1 MSWSCRPPPG
11 PKGPRA
17 TGELHGHP
25 PPSLEEVPLRG
36 QDLFGPQ
43 QVVVLEEPEA
53 RIVPLRQDAQE
64 PQGLMPV
71 SRILRCHV
79 GAPPTIARTC
89 TGAMTFL
96 RMVPP
101 LVGRVKALR

>member
-17 TGELHGHP
+17 TGELRGHP
-25 PPSLEEVPLRG
+25 PSLQEVSFRG
-36 QDLFGPQ
+36 TDLFGPHP
-43 QVVVLEEPEA
+43 VVVLEEPEA

-79 GAPPTIARTC
+79 GAPHTIARPC